1 MLTKGQ
7 KIYIFISALFAMIIG
22 VITLIPFRTLPF
34 LCTVENVSNITSLEL
49 IIKCMVFPFVIIAVS
64 LYTNIKKYQELED
77 GLDRSRII
85 NVMSYFPMATY
96 MVGLLVFLV
105 HGLLYNPALL
115 GFEVWAVLVALLF
128 IYLFVIIIGFHLF
141 HHVIIKLE
149 KAGTIIL
156 DLVAVLSVAAII
168 VVTWFVN
175 KKLVAEYSLVAGFVG
190 QADVFLF
197 VAYVLT
203 IITFV
208 VLLTRIPRFFKKD
221 IREIKI
227 INAAF
232 DSGFERVV
240 RKEYNRAY
248 NDIMD
253 DFEYYF
259 AKYYGENYDEDL
271 VNAPEEVKEEAPVV
285 EEAAPEVEPTPEVVE
300 EPVVEE
306 TPEVVEE
313 PVVEET
319 PEVVEES
326 VVEEEPVVEEVAAP
340 APAVVEEP
348 VVEEKVEEA
357 PAAPKEY
364 CLNCGAE
371 LMVNAEFCAM
381 CGCKKNEVLQPEA
394 PKAEPKPKPAKVF
407 KPSYKEIVAYGSNF
421 PTKEVR
427 VVANAAGTQHKY
439 YLGKKMFLVTQ
450 STNNDY
456 RISFLSKKEEAIELI
471 NQYPGVVI
479 KPTSPKG
486 ENWFRVTNKG
496 EGDRQFLKGLIQN
509 SLATLEALEE
519 EARLAKEEAKR
530 AKKEAAKAQK
540 AAEKAAK
547 KAAAEQE

>member
-96 MVGLLVFLV
+96 MVGLLVFLL

-115 GFEVWAVLVALLF
+115 GFEIWAVVVALLL

-156 DLVAVLSVAAII
+156 DLVAVLSVAAIV

-208 VLLTRIPRFFKKD
+208 VLLTRIPKFFKKD

-259 AKYYGENYDEDL
+259 AKYYGEKYDEDL

-285 EEAAPEVEPTPEVVE
+285 KETAPEVEPTPEVV
-300 EPVVEE
+300 
-306 TPEVVEE
+306 
-313 PVVEET
+313 
-319 PEVVEES
+319 
-326 VVEEEPVVEEVAAP
+326 EEPVVEEVAAP

-381 CGCKKNEVLQPEA
+381 CGCKKNEVLQPEE
-394 PKAEPKPKPAKVF
+394 PKAEAKPKPAKVF